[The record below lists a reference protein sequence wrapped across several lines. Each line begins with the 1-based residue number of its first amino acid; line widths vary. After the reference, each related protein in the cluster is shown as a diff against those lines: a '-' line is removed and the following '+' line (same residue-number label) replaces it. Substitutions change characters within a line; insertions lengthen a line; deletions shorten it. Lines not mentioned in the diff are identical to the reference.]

1 MRRELRV
8 HVLGIYQGSVSIEL
22 DAEFEKPKPI
32 FVDVSPDNE
41 NHTLLDPHLATHVK
55 LLIPRPADESIRTR

>member
-1 MRRELRV
+1 MRRGLRV

-32 FVDVSPDNE
+32 YVDLAPDNE
-41 NHTLLDPHLATHVK
+41 KHKLLNPHLNNHVRM
-55 LLIPRPADESIRTR
+55 LIPRPEDESIRTR